1 MTEED
6 RERVEAYAK
15 KYLHSL
21 YLQHLWKMSEPV
33 DVGVLTE
40 RVRLGIEEDI
50 GVTPDTE
57 EVRRLIEQYVP
68 EEHRNLSPAEAEV
81 VWDSIVLRRK
91 EVNHG

>member
-6 RERVEAYAK
+6 RNRVEAYAK
-15 KYLHSL
+15 TYLHTL

-33 DVGVLTE
+33 DVEVLTE

-50 GVTPDTE
+50 GVAPDTE

-68 EEHRNLSPAEAEV
+68 EEHRNLSPAEAEA
-81 VWDSIVLRRK
+81 VWDSIALHRK